1 MKDNYTKGKNMKKLL
16 TSSLVLSLFLTG
28 CSVKNDA
35 DSKQILK
42 QELNDKSDFID
53 ELAIHD
59 AVRAKDF
66 SIVEELV
73 KNGSKIDLRD
83 KYGYTPL
90 HLAVRLDEYKIAEL
104 LIKNGANVN
113 NIDDFEDTPLLDSTR
128 NSTNPMSKL
137 LLCNGATKNVA
148 DRHDMT
154 PLHNA
159 SKNGDSF
166 IVKMIETTN
175 ISKMCEKLDITLDS
189 YNETENKICGKVVS
203 GVATEVNL
211 TIVDEEAEEDTT
223 IKAKGEIKDNQYCA
237 TLDKKLDSS
246 IPHIITAIGTNS
258 VDKDVETSNLNDL
271 LKEKTQEAVEEKPA
285 EMSDKTIF
293 IAGLYEDLMAEFAN
307 DFDKWNAQL
316 DKNGLVFRFKDPEV
330 LFAKGSSDLKPNFE
344 EILNNFF
351 PRYLKVLDKYKNEI
365 EKVRV
370 EGHTSSEYRTAKSD
384 EEKYAKNKALSTT
397 RANKVLEQTKNQL
410 SDKVNENKAWLDSVY
425 EAEGMAHDNLIY
437 NQDGSE
443 NSVLSRRVEFRINK
457 IMNK

>member
-1 MKDNYTKGKNMKKLL
+1 MKDNNTKGKNMKKLF

-28 CSVKNDA
+28 CSVKNELDTE
-35 DSKQILK
+35 QLQK
-42 QELNDKSDFID
+42 QELNDKSDFIG
-53 ELAIHD
+53 ELALHD

-90 HLAVRLDEYKIAEL
+90 HLAVRLDEYNIAEL

-113 NIDDFEDTPLLDSTR
+113 NIDEFEDTPLLDSTR

-159 SKNGDSF
+159 SKNSDSF
-166 IVKMIETTN
+166 IVKMIEASD

-189 YNETENKICGKVVS
+189 YNEAENKICGKIVS

-211 TIVDEEAEEDTT
+211 TIVDEEAEEDNT
-223 IKAKGEIKDNQYCA
+223 IKAQGEIKDNQYCA

-246 IPHIITAIGTNS
+246 MPHIITAIGTNT
-258 VDKDVETSNLNDL
+258 VDKDIETSNLNDL
-271 LKEKTQEAVEEKPA
+271 LKEKTEPVVAEEPA
-285 EMSDKTIF
+285 KMSDNTIF

-330 LFAKGSSDLKPNFE
+330 LFARGSSDLKPNFE

-365 EKVRV
+365 DKVRV
-370 EGHTSSEYRTAKSD
+370 EGHTSSEYRTAKND
-384 EEKYAKNKALSTT
+384 EERYAKNKALSTT

-410 SDKVNENKAWLDSVY
+410 NDKVNEDKEWLNTVY
-425 EAEGMAHDNLIY
+425 EAEGMAYDDLIY

-457 IMNK
+457 IMNQ